1 MSQTPY
7 RTFGVR
13 LAARATLSPGFVR
26 ITLAGDDLG
35 GVGPVVTDQRVK
47 LLLGDADALAGL
59 TGIDAWHAAWQAL
72 PEGVRPAMRTYT
84 LVAVRRD
91 GDAGEVDIDVVI
103 HPADGPA
110 PGMAFA
116 ARAPL
121 GTPAVLVAGALGRPG
136 HDTVG
141 VAWHPGRAR
150 DVTIVGDET
159 ALPAI
164 ANIAATLPDHATGAV
179 WVEVPHAA
187 DVRSLPVPPGV
198 QVRWRVREA
207 GERVS
212 GVFGRPGGP
221 VADDGE
227 LLWDEADGG
236 GSRYGWVAGEA
247 GWVRAL
253 RAEARDAGVDR
264 RQVAFMGYWKRGSAG
279 S

>member
-13 LAARATLSPGFVR
+13 LAGRATLSPGFVR

-47 LLLGDADALAGL
+47 LLLGDADVLARL
-59 TGIDAWHAAWQAL
+59 AGIDAWHSAWQAL
-72 PEGVRPAMRTYT
+72 ADDRRPAMRTYT
-84 LVAVRRD
+84 LVEVRRE

-116 ARAPL
+116 ADAPL

-141 VAWHPGRAR
+141 IAWHPEQAR
-150 DVTIVGDET
+150 EVTIVGDET
-159 ALPAI
+159 AVPAI
-164 ANIAATLPDHATGAV
+164 VNIAATLAPDVTGTV
-179 WVEVPHAA
+179 WVEVPHAG
-187 DVRSLPVPPGV
+187 DVRTLPVPAGV
-198 QVRWRVREA
+198 EVRWRVREA

-212 GVFGRPGGP
+212 GVFGRPAGP

-227 LLWDEADGG
+227 LLWDEGDGG